1 MKIFLITL
9 LALAGGFLAGVLLS
23 EVIGIVGVLV
33 FQRVVGIKFLPVY
46 LAILTAGAALVMQLA
61 TRRRTR

>member
-1 MKIFLITL
+1 MKTFLITL

-46 LAILTAGAALVMQLA
+46 LAILTAGAALVIQLSD
-61 TRRRTR
+61 RRRTR